1 MKINHLHSY
10 FKLYLQL
17 LTCLLTFPLNL
28 TQALSLHLWAKGSGT
43 EQQVRTPAGAGE
55 EEEGAE

>member
-1 MKINHLHSY
+1 MKISRLNLY
-10 FKLYLQL
+10 FKLNLQML
-17 LTCLLTFPLNL
+17 ICLLTFPSYL